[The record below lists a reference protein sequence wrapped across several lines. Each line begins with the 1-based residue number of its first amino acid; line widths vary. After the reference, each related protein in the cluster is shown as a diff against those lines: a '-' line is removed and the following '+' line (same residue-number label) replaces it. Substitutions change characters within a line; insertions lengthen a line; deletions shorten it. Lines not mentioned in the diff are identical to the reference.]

1 MTNRKIL
8 YGYQIKNGDLT
19 IIESEAA
26 VVSRVFT
33 LYIEGR
39 LSYQK
44 ISDTLNG
51 DHIPFGPET
60 PFWNKHKV
68 KRLLENPRYAGA
80 DGYPVILE
88 QEVFDTAQSIIQGK
102 TSNYK
107 RTEDRPVL
115 RFKKYLRC
123 GACCGRLLG
132 TGGKGQNRNT
142 LYLRCEHCGMQVALP
157 DANLMDTVSRQL
169 AEHDAPTEGTY
180 IPSADT
186 IRLTNAINRGLEHP
200 DKPEDI
206 VSLILQGVSARYD
219 CCPAPTESET
229 FNRPAEVDFKSFG
242 QAVSHITITGE
253 NIVTVYF
260 K

>member
-1 MTNRKIL
+1 MINRKIL
-8 YGYQIKNGDLT
+8 YGYQIKNGDL
-19 IIESEAA
+19 IMNESEAA
-26 VVSRVFT
+26 VVSRVFA

-60 PFWNKHKV
+60 PFWNKHKI
-68 KRLLENPRYAGA
+68 KRLLENSRYTGA
-80 DGYPVILE
+80 DGYPAIVE
-88 QEVFDTAQSIIQGK
+88 REVFDTTQSIIQDK
-102 TSNYK
+102 TSNYMK
-107 RTEDRPVL
+107 AGDRPAL
-115 RFKKYLRC
+115 WLKKYLRC
-123 GACCGRLLG
+123 GACGGRLLG
-132 TGGKGQNRNT
+132 MGGKGQRRGT
-142 LYLRCEHCGMQVALP
+142 LYLRCEHCGMAVTLP
-157 DANLMDTVSRQL
+157 DADLITEVIRQR
-169 AEHDAPTEGTY
+169 AKHDAPAERPY
-180 IPSADT
+180 APSSEVV
-186 IRLTNAINRGLEHP
+186 RLSNAINRGLEHP

-219 CCPAPTESET
+219 CCPAATESET